1 MLKKHSHHVR
11 PTLLALALALASALS
26 LAACGGGGGS
36 SDVASAPVASTPK
49 TAKNVIV
56 MISDGA
62 SYNAWEMAANWQKG
76 AKANEL
82 DEYRNLDVRV
92 GMTTFPLNTKSS
104 PTNDSVA
111 TISYDASKAWVTTE
125 ESGEDKYDTGKYATK
140 IAGYRYLRKDVTD
153 SAAAATAMASGQK
166 TYNNAINYNNFGQ
179 PIEYITQIA
188 KRQGKATGVVT
199 SVQLSHAT
207 PAGFGAQNISRNN
220 YAEIA
225 QDMLGKGTLDLVM
238 GTGHPE
244 FDDNGKAVDP
254 AAGKTPAQCD
264 ADAACKGKY
273 KYVGGA
279 VYWDNLKKGSLKPG
293 NSTAPWKLIQSK
305 ADFEALAQGKLDV
318 KTPLLGVPLVG
329 STLQQ
334 SRKLDVLGAD
344 ATQPS
349 GVKQIDT
356 VPTLATMTKGALN
369 YLGKEKKGMFLMI
382 EGGAVDWASHGNQ
395 TDRIIEEQVDF
406 NNALAAVQDWVAK
419 NSSWDETL
427 LIVTTDHGNS
437 LPLGMDSDV
446 KAFSPTVSKGQ
457 GKVPEARYWSGD
469 HTNEVVRLWA
479 RGQGADKLKALAT
492 KKDSKFVEI
501 VGHNND
507 GSYLDNTDLVKAM
520 KAAYG
525 L

>member
-1 MLKKHSHHVR
+1 MLKKHSHRVR
-11 PTLLALALALASALS
+11 PTLLALALASALS
-26 LAACGGGGGS
+26 LAACGGGGSSS
-36 SDVASAPVASTPK
+36 SDNVTSVAPTPK
-49 TAKNVIV
+49 TAKNVIL

-62 SYNAWEMAANWQKG
+62 SYNAWEMAANWQQG

-82 DEYRNLDVRV
+82 DEYRNLNVRL
-92 GMTTFPLNTKSS
+92 GMTTFPLNTESA
-104 PTNDSVA
+104 PTNDNTAMV
-111 TISYDASKAWVTTE
+111 SYDAAKAWDPTVEATK
-125 ESGEDKYDTGKYATK
+125 ESVKGKYETA
-140 IAGYRYLRKDVTD
+140 IAAYKYLRLGVTD
-153 SAAAATAMASGQK
+153 SAAAATALASGQK

-238 GTGHPE
+238 GTGNPE
-244 FDDNGKAVDP
+244 FDDNGKPVDP

-264 ADAACKGKY
+264 ADATCKAAH

-293 NSTAPWKLIQSK
+293 SSLTPWKLIQSK

-318 KTPLLGVPLVG
+318 KAPLVG
-329 STLQQ
+329 IPPVAGTLQQ
-334 SRKLDVLGAD
+334 SRKLEVLGAD
-344 ATQPS
+344 ASQPS
-349 GVKQIDT
+349 GVKQIET

-382 EGGAVDWASHGNQ
+382 EGGAVDWASHANQ
-395 TDRIIEEQVDF
+395 SDRIVEEQVDF

-419 NSSWDETL
+419 NSNWDETL

-457 GKVPEARYWSGD
+457 NKVPDARYWTNN

-479 RGQGADKLKALAT
+479 RGQGADKLKSMAT
-492 KKDSKFVEI
+492 KKDARFAEV

-507 GSYLDNTDLVKAM
+507 GSYLDNTEIFTAM

>member
-1 MLKKHSHHVR
+1 MSMKFPHHAR
-11 PTLLALALALASALS
+11 PTLLAMALASALS
-26 LAACGGGGGS
+26 LVACGGGGGG
-36 SDVASAPVASTPK
+36 SDSAPLPVTSTPSV
-49 TAKNVIV
+49 AKNVIL

-82 DEYRNLDVRV
+82 DEYRNLNVRL
-92 GMTTFPLNTKSS
+92 GMTTFPLNTSNA
-104 PTNDSVA
+104 PTNSDKP

-125 ESGEDKYDTGKYATK
+125 ESGDDAYDKTKYATK
-140 IAGYRYLRKDVTD
+140 IAGYRYLRKNVTD

-166 TYNNAINYNNFGQ
+166 TYNNAINFNNFGQ

-225 QDMLGKGTLDLVM
+225 QEMFGKGTLDLIM

-244 FDDNGKAVDP
+244 FDDNGKSVDH
-254 AAGKTPAQCD
+254 AAGKTPSQCD
-264 ADAACKGKY
+264 ADATCKGKY

-279 VYWDNLKKGSLKPG
+279 VYWDNLKNGSLKPG
-293 NSTAPWKLIQSK
+293 SSTTPWKLIQSK
-305 ADFEALAQGKLDV
+305 ADFEALAQGKLEI
-318 KTPLLGVPLVG
+318 KAPLAGIPLVG
-329 STLQQ
+329 GTLQQ
-334 SRKLDVLGAD
+334 SRKIEVMGAD
-344 ATQPS
+344 AKQPS
-349 GVKQIDT
+349 GVKLIET
-356 VPTLATMTKGALN
+356 VPTLATMTRGALN

-382 EGGAVDWASHGNQ
+382 EGGAVDWASHANQ
-395 TDRIIEEQVDF
+395 TDRIVEEQVDF
-406 NNALAAVQDWVAK
+406 NNALAAVQEWVAK

-446 KAFSPTVSKGQ
+446 KAFSPPLSKGRSV
-457 GKVPEARYWSGD
+457 VPEARYWSGD

-492 KKDSKFVEI
+492 GKDTRFAEI

-507 GSYLDNTDLVKAM
+507 GIYLDNTDVAKAM

-525 L
+525 Q